1 MQLYDTQQYKNKN
14 QESGFTTIDQVYT
27 DEEVQSILGQIEQA
41 DNSKDTFRKSKDLFA
56 IRQFLK
62 EVPETR
68 DLIFNERLNYI
79 IHTIFGSDYFVV
91 KSIYFD
97 KPESSNWYVAIIRI

>member
-1 MQLYDTQQYKNKN
+1 MQTKRYSLFFRK
-14 QESGFTTIDQVYT
+14 
-27 DEEVQSILGQIEQA
+27 IEQA

-62 EVPETR
+62 EVPETY
-68 DLIFNERLNYI
+68 DLIFNKRLNYI
-79 IHTIFGSDYFVV
+79 IHTIFGSNYFVV

-97 KPESSNWYVAIIRI
+97 KPESSNWYVAYHQDRQSLLIRK